1 MGLKVPYGFGLECLS
16 GILAC
21 LQIARTFL
29 LGAVIMSVVNIK
41 YYLRMSVKKSQEPIV
56 KAVRLSKNY
65 SGKTVVNQLNLTI
78 DAGCFCGILGP
89 NGAGKTTTLRM
100 FIGHCPIDEGSLSIL
115 GLTMPKDASL
125 IRESVGVVPQMDN
138 LDPDFTVEE
147 NLYVYGRFFGIAN
160 HVLKQRIVELLD
172 FASLQ
177 DKADSKISELSGGMR
192 RRLTLARALIN
203 KPKLLILDE
212 PTTGLDPQARQSIW
226 QKLRELKKQGLTLIL
241 TTHYMEEAERLCDRV
256 IVMDHGEVKADSP
269 PKQLIQTEIES
280 HVLEV
285 HAAGEGLIEKIKQDS
300 AIARFEKSGDI
311 YFFYGHKLLHAL
323 GVLEQSEHD
332 DYLFR
337 PANLEDVFI
346 KLTGRDLRE

>member
-1 MGLKVPYGFGLECLS
+1 MLAMSLE
-16 GILAC
+16 
-21 LQIARTFL
+21 
-29 LGAVIMSVVNIK
+29 
-41 YYLRMSVKKSQEPIV
+41 KSQLPILQSRELC
-56 KAVRLSKNY
+56 KSYA
-65 SGKTVVNQLNLTI
+65 GKTVVNKLNLSI
-78 DAGCFCGILGP
+78 EAGCFCGILGP

-100 FIGHCPIDEGSLSIL
+100 FIGHCPIDSGLLSIF
-115 GLTMPKDASL
+115 GLPMPDEASL
-125 IRESVGVVPQMDN
+125 IRESIGVVPQMDN

-147 NLYVYGRFFGIAN
+147 NLYVYGRFFGIAKD
-160 HVLKQRIVELLD
+160 VLERRIIELLE

-177 DKADSKISELSGGMR
+177 DKAASKISELSGGMR

-203 KPKLLILDE
+203 KPRLLILDE

-256 IVMDHGEVKADSP
+256 IVMDQGEVKADAP
-269 PKQLIQTEIES
+269 PKQLIRDEVES

-285 HAAGEGLIEKIKQDS
+285 HAADEGLIEQIKQDPS
-300 AIARFEKSGDI
+300 IARFEKSGDI
-311 YFFYGHKLLHAL
+311 CFFYGHKLNDSL
-323 GVLEQSEHD
+323 VILEQSEHD

>member
-1 MGLKVPYGFGLECLS
+1 MK
-16 GILAC
+16 
-21 LQIARTFL
+21 
-29 LGAVIMSVVNIK
+29 AVNSQSTVVSASNLCKIYNHKAVVN
-41 YYLRMSVKKSQEPIV
+41 
-56 KAVRLSKNY
+56 N
-65 SGKTVVNQLNLTI
+65 LNLTI
-78 DAGCFCGILGP
+78 ATGCFCAILGP

-100 FIGHCPIDEGSLSIL
+100 FIGHCPFDGGELTIL
-115 GLTMPKDASL
+115 GHPMPESASK

-147 NLYVYGRFFGIAN
+147 NLYIYGRFFGIPADI
-160 HVLKQRIVELLD
+160 LKSRITELLE
-172 FASLQ
+172 FSSLQ
-177 DKADSKISELSGGMR
+177 DKANSRISELSGGMR

-212 PTTGLDPQARQSIW
+212 PTTGLDPQARQAIW
-226 QKLRELKKQGLTLIL
+226 QKLRELKKQGITLLL

-256 IVMDHGEVKADSP
+256 IVMDHGTMMADSP
-269 PKQLIQTEIES
+269 PKQLIRDEIEL

-285 HAAGEGLIEKIKQDS
+285 HAANKELLKKLNQDES
-300 AIARFEKSGDI
+300 IARFEKSGDI
-311 YFFYGHKLLHAL
+311 HLFYGDKLNHAL
-323 GVLEQSEHD
+323 DVLEQSSHD

>member
-1 MGLKVPYGFGLECLS
+1 MTPVNSPSL
-16 GILAC
+16 
-21 LQIARTFL
+21 
-29 LGAVIMSVVNIK
+29 VVEAAN
-41 YYLRMSVKKSQEPIV
+41 
-56 KAVRLSKNY
+56 LSKIYNNIA
-65 SGKTVVNQLNLTI
+65 VVDKLNITI
-78 DAGCFCGILGP
+78 ESGCFCGILGP

-100 FIGHCPIDEGSLSIL
+100 FIGHCPIDGGKLSIL
-115 GLTMPKDASL
+115 GKSMPDNASL

-138 LDPDFTVEE
+138 LDTDFTVKE
-147 NLYVYGRFFGIAN
+147 NLHVYGRFFGIASQ
-160 HVLKQRIVELLD
+160 VLNERIEELLD

-177 DKADSKISELSGGMR
+177 EKADSKISELSGGMR

-212 PTTGLDPQARQSIW
+212 PTTGLDPQARQAIW

-256 IVMDHGEVKADSP
+256 IVMDHGEVMADAP
-269 PKQLIQTEIES
+269 PKRLIRDEIES

-285 HAAGEGLIEKIKQDS
+285 HAANDELLNQLKQDDS
-300 AIARFEKSGDI
+300 IARFEKSGDI
-311 YFFYGHKLLHAL
+311 HFFYGEKLTYAL
-323 GVLEQSEHD
+323 AVLERGVHD

>member
-1 MGLKVPYGFGLECLS
+1 MK
-16 GILAC
+16 
-21 LQIARTFL
+21 FL
-29 LGAVIMSVVNIK
+29 ICPKMNVVNTQ
-41 YYLRMSVKKSQEPIV
+41 VPIV
-56 KAVRLSKNY
+56 QSIDLCKSYADVM
-65 SGKTVVNQLNLTI
+65 VVNKLNLTI
-78 DAGCFCGILGP
+78 NEGSFCGILGP

-100 FIGHCPIDEGSLSIL
+100 FIGQCPIDSGTLTVFGKTMPDNGSLV
-115 GLTMPKDASL
+115 
-125 IRESVGVVPQMDN
+125 RESVGVVPQMDN

-147 NLYVYGRFFGIAN
+147 NLFVYGRFFGIAPN
-160 HVLKQRIVELLD
+160 VLKDRISELLG

-177 DKADSKISELSGGMR
+177 DKVDSKISELSGGMR

-212 PTTGLDPQARQSIW
+212 PTTGLDPQARQAIW

-256 IVMDHGEVKADSP
+256 IVMDHGEVMADAP
-269 PKQLIQTEIES
+269 PKQLIRDEIEP

-285 HAAGEGLIEKIKQDS
+285 HAANDKLLNQLKLDKS
-300 AIARFEKSGDI
+300 IARFEKSGDI
-311 YFFYGHKLLHAL
+311 HFFYGEKLKHAL
-323 GVLEQSEHD
+323 DVLEADEHD

>member
-1 MGLKVPYGFGLECLS
+1 MIAVNPPLPIVESKDLYKVYDGKP
-16 GILAC
+16 
-21 LQIARTFL
+21 
-29 LGAVIMSVVNIK
+29 VVNK
-41 YYLRMSVKKSQEPIV
+41 
-56 KAVRLSKNY
+56 
-65 SGKTVVNQLNLTI
+65 LNLTI
-78 DAGCFCGILGP
+78 DTGCFCGILGP

-100 FIGHCPIDEGSLSIL
+100 FIGHCPIDGGELSIL
-115 GLTMPKDASL
+115 GQQMPSNASS
-125 IRESVGVVPQMDN
+125 IREQVGVVPQMDN
-138 LDPDFTVEE
+138 LDPDFTVPE
-147 NLYVYGRFFGIAN
+147 NMYVYVRFFGIAPA
-160 HVLKQRIVELLD
+160 VLNARIVELLE

-177 DKADSKISELSGGMR
+177 DKADNKISELSGGMR

-256 IVMDHGEVKADSP
+256 IVMDHGKMMADAP
-269 PKQLIQTEIES
+269 PKELIRQEIES

-285 HAAGEGLIEKIKQDS
+285 HAANNELLEQLNLDES
-300 AIARFEKSGDI
+300 VARSEASGDTH
-311 YFFYGHKLLHAL
+311 FFYGNKLQHAL
-323 GVLEQSEHD
+323 DLLEANNHD

>member
-1 MGLKVPYGFGLECLS
+1 MKATNAPNLIVSSENLTKKYGDF
-16 GILAC
+16 
-21 LQIARTFL
+21 
-29 LGAVIMSVVNIK
+29 SVVDK
-41 YYLRMSVKKSQEPIV
+41 
-56 KAVRLSKNY
+56 
-65 SGKTVVNQLNLTI
+65 LNLSI
-78 DAGCFCGILGP
+78 EEGCFCGILGP

-100 FIGHCPIDEGSLSIL
+100 FVGLCPIDGGSLTLFDKS
-115 GLTMPKDASL
+115 MPENASVV
-125 IRESVGVVPQMDN
+125 RESVGIVPQMDN

-147 NLYVYGRFFGIAN
+147 NLSVYGRFFGLSSS
-160 HVLKQRIVELLD
+160 VLQSRIPELLA
-172 FASLQ
+172 FSSLQ
-177 DKADSKISELSGGMR
+177 DKANSKISELSGGMK

-212 PTTGLDPQARQSIW
+212 PTTGLDPQARQAIW

-256 IVMDHGEVKADSP
+256 IVMNHGEIKADAP
-269 PKQLIQTEIES
+269 PKKLIRKEIEA

-285 HAAGEGLIEKIKQDS
+285 HAAEDDLLSRIKQDTS
-300 AIARFEKSGDI
+300 VARFEKSGDI
-311 YFFYGHKLLHAL
+311 HFFYGEKLTQAL
-323 GVLEQSEHD
+323 DMLEQSSHD

>member
-1 MGLKVPYGFGLECLS
+1 MSLKKP
-16 GILAC
+16 
-21 LQIARTFL
+21 Q
-29 LGAVIMSVVNIK
+29 
-41 YYLRMSVKKSQEPIV
+41 QPIV
-56 KAVRLSKNY
+56 EAVQLSKCY
-65 SGKTVVNQLNLTI
+65 AGKTVVNKLNLSI
-78 DAGCFCGILGP
+78 DSGCFCGILGP

-100 FIGHCPIDEGSLSIL
+100 FIGHCPIDSGVLSIL
-115 GLTMPKDASL
+115 GLTMPEDASL

-160 HVLKQRIVELLD
+160 AVLKKRIIELLE

-177 DKADSKISELSGGMR
+177 DKAASKISELSGGMR

-256 IVMDHGEVKADSP
+256 IVMDHGEVKADAP
-269 PKQLIQTEIES
+269 PKQLIKHEIES

-285 HAAGEGLIEKIKQDS
+285 HAADETLIEQIQRDS
-300 AIARFEKSGDI
+300 AITRFEESGDI
-311 YFFYGHKLLHAL
+311 YFFYGSKLHHAL
-323 GVLEQSEHD
+323 TVLEQSGHD

>member
-1 MGLKVPYGFGLECLS
+1 MNATNSPNLIVNSENLTKKYGN
-16 GILAC
+16 I
-21 LQIARTFL
+21 
-29 LGAVIMSVVNIK
+29 SVVDK
-41 YYLRMSVKKSQEPIV
+41 
-56 KAVRLSKNY
+56 
-65 SGKTVVNQLNLTI
+65 LNLSI
-78 DAGCFCGILGP
+78 EEGCFCGILGP

-100 FIGHCPIDEGSLSIL
+100 FVGLCPIDEGQLTL
-115 GLTMPKDASL
+115 FGQTMPGNASVV
-125 IRESVGVVPQMDN
+125 RDSVGIVPQMDN

-147 NLYVYGRFFGIAN
+147 NLSVYGRFFGLSSFI
-160 HVLKQRIVELLD
+160 LKNRIPELLE
-172 FASLQ
+172 FSSLQ
-177 DKADSKISELSGGMR
+177 DKANSKISELSGGMK

-212 PTTGLDPQARQSIW
+212 PTTGLDPQARQAIW

-256 IVMDHGEVKADSP
+256 IVMDHGEIKADAP
-269 PKQLIQTEIES
+269 PKQLIRKEIEP

-285 HAAGEGLIEKIKQDS
+285 HAAEDELLTRIKQDTS
-300 AIARFEKSGDI
+300 VARFEKSGDI
-311 YFFYGHKLLHAL
+311 HFFYGEKLAQAL
-323 GVLEQSEHD
+323 DMLEQSSHD

>member
-1 MGLKVPYGFGLECLS
+1 
-16 GILAC
+16 
-21 LQIARTFL
+21 
-29 LGAVIMSVVNIK
+29 
-41 YYLRMSVKKSQEPIV
+41 
-56 KAVRLSKNY
+56 
-65 SGKTVVNQLNLTI
+65 
-78 DAGCFCGILGP
+78 
-89 NGAGKTTTLRM
+89 M
-100 FIGHCPIDEGSLSIL
+100 FIGHCPIDSGTLSIL
-115 GLTMPKDASL
+115 GLKMPEDASL
-125 IRESVGVVPQMDN
+125 IRESLGVVPQMDN

-147 NLYVYGRFFGIAN
+147 NLYVYGRFFGIASN
-160 HVLKQRIVELLD
+160 VLKTRIVELLE

-177 DKADSKISELSGGMR
+177 DKAGSKISELSGGMR

-256 IVMDHGEVKADSP
+256 IVMDQGEVKADAP
-269 PKQLIQTEIES
+269 PKQLIRNEIEA

-285 HAAGEGLIEKIKQDS
+285 HAANESLIKEIKQDS

-311 YFFYGHKLLHAL
+311 HFFYGNKLHHAL
-323 GVLEQSEHD
+323 TVLEQSGHD

>member
-1 MGLKVPYGFGLECLS
+1 MSLVNSP
-16 GILAC
+16 
-21 LQIARTFL
+21 
-29 LGAVIMSVVNIK
+29 SVVVEAMN
-41 YYLRMSVKKSQEPIV
+41 
-56 KAVRLSKNY
+56 LSKIYNQ
-65 SGKTVVNQLNLTI
+65 TPVVNKLNLTI
-78 DAGCFCGILGP
+78 EPGCFCGILGP

-100 FIGHCPIDEGSLSIL
+100 FIGHCPIDDGKLLIL
-115 GLTMPKDASL
+115 GQSMPDNASL
-125 IRESVGVVPQMDN
+125 VRESVGVVPQMDN
-138 LDPDFTVEE
+138 LDPDFTVKE
-147 NLYVYGRFFGIAN
+147 NLYVYGRFFGLSTS
-160 HVLKQRIVELLD
+160 VLKQRIDDLLD
-172 FASLQ
+172 FSSLH

-212 PTTGLDPQARQSIW
+212 PTTGLDPQARQAIW

-256 IVMDHGEVKADSP
+256 IVMDHGKVMADAP
-269 PKQLIQTEIES
+269 PKQLISEQIES

-285 HAAGEGLIEKIKQDS
+285 HAADDSLLEQLKQD
-300 AIARFEKSGDI
+300 ACIARFEKSGDI
-311 YFFYGHKLLHAL
+311 DFFYGHKLKYAL
-323 GVLEQSEHD
+323 DVLEQSTHD

>member
-1 MGLKVPYGFGLECLS
+1 MSLKEP
-16 GILAC
+16 
-21 LQIARTFL
+21 L
-29 LGAVIMSVVNIK
+29 L
-41 YYLRMSVKKSQEPIV
+41 PIV
-56 KAVRLSKNY
+56 KADQLSKCY
-65 SGKTVVNQLNLTI
+65 AGKTVVNKLNLSI

-100 FIGHCPIDEGSLSIL
+100 FIGHCPIDSGTLSIL
-115 GLTMPKDASL
+115 GLKMPEDASL
-125 IRESVGVVPQMDN
+125 IRESLGVVPQMDN

-147 NLYVYGRFFGIAN
+147 NLYVYGRFFGIASN
-160 HVLKQRIVELLD
+160 VLKARIVELLE

-177 DKADSKISELSGGMR
+177 DKAGSKISELSGGMR

-256 IVMDHGEVKADSP
+256 IVMDQGEVKADAP
-269 PKQLIQTEIES
+269 PKQLIRNEIEA

-285 HAAGEGLIEKIKQDS
+285 HAANDSLIMEIKQDS

-311 YFFYGHKLLHAL
+311 FFFYGSKLHHAL
-323 GVLEQSEHD
+323 TVLEKSGHD

>member
-1 MGLKVPYGFGLECLS
+1 MMFVMSIEKSQLPILQSVELCKSYAGKV
-16 GILAC
+16 
-21 LQIARTFL
+21 
-29 LGAVIMSVVNIK
+29 VVNK
-41 YYLRMSVKKSQEPIV
+41 
-56 KAVRLSKNY
+56 LSLDIE
-65 SGKTVVNQLNLTI
+65 T
-78 DAGCFCGILGP
+78 GCFCGILGP

-100 FIGHCPIDEGSLSIL
+100 FIGHCPIDSGSLSIL
-115 GLTMPKDASL
+115 GLPMPDEGAL
-125 IRESVGVVPQMDN
+125 IRESIGIVPQMDN
-138 LDPDFTVEE
+138 LDPDFTVQE
-147 NLYVYGRFFGIAN
+147 NLHVYGRFFGIAAD
-160 HVLKQRIVELLD
+160 VLERRIVDLLD

-177 DKADSKISELSGGMR
+177 DKATSKISELSGGMR

-203 KPKLLILDE
+203 KPKVLILDE

-256 IVMDHGEVKADSP
+256 IVMDQGEVKADAP
-269 PKQLIQTEIES
+269 PKQLIRDEVES

-285 HAAGEGLIEKIKQDS
+285 HAAGEVLIEQIKQDPS
-300 AIARFEKSGDI
+300 IARFEKSGDI
-311 YFFYGHKLLHAL
+311 CFFYGHKLNDAL
-323 GVLEQSEHD
+323 VMLEQSEHD

>member
-1 MGLKVPYGFGLECLS
+1 MNAVNS
-16 GILAC
+16 ASHIV
-21 LQIARTFL
+21 QIKKISKFYNNKQ
-29 LGAVIMSVVNIK
+29 VVNE
-41 YYLRMSVKKSQEPIV
+41 LD
-56 KAVRLSKNY
+56 
-65 SGKTVVNQLNLTI
+65 LNI
-78 DAGCFCGILGP
+78 EAGCFCGILGP

-100 FIGHCPIDEGSLSIL
+100 LVGHSPIDTGELSIL
-115 GLTMPKDASL
+115 GLPMPANASL

-147 NLYVYGRFFGIAN
+147 NLYVYGRFFGIDEKT
-160 HVLKQRIVELLD
+160 LKERTKELLA
-172 FASLQ
+172 FASLE
-177 DKADSKISELSGGMR
+177 DKAACKISALSGGMR
-192 RRLTLARALIN
+192 RRLSLARALIN

-212 PTTGLDPQARQSIW
+212 PTTGLDPQARQAIW

-256 IVMDHGEVKADSP
+256 IVMDYGEVMADSP
-269 PKQLIQTEIES
+269 PKELIKDEIES

-285 HAAGEGLIEKIKQDS
+285 HAASDDLISVLKQDKTL
-300 AIARFEKSGDI
+300 ARFEKSGDI
-311 YFFYGHKLLHAL
+311 CFFYGEKMNHAL
-323 GVLEQSEHD
+323 AVLEQGTHD